1 MCSCWFQPSSHKQQM
16 HHQERVL
23 VMIMQSDQVLHCCFC
38 IHNGHKTIGAVVS
51 KVCAE
56 PHKAK
61 MHMAQARCC
70 LEGSKQRGIVEEPVF
85 IHNMKQR
92 EKKGEMTIALI
103 WNKQKQM
110 VPLALKTVCLS
121 KEKWKTESN
130 ETVPLSIQHESDNFR
145 STKHTDSKWFH
156 IFCSSVIKVKKKK
169 KRGVDKLV
177 DGSTCCH
184 TWTKKLDRTFKGKR
198 RDGNRVCQKR
208 LFILKD
214 VWTQN
219 REKNSCTILEHV
231 IKYGPIVLLWTTVF
245 QS

>member
-1 MCSCWFQPSSHKQQM
+1 MLLGGFKT
-16 HHQERVL
+16 ER
-23 VMIMQSDQVLHCCFC
+23 HRWRTC
-38 IHNGHKTIGAVVS
+38 IHPQHETKGKKGRNDHCTDMKQTETNGATCLENSLFVKREIEDRIEWNSSFVNSARVGQFSQHKTYRFQMIS
-51 KVCAE
+51 HILFKCHQSE
-56 PHKAK
+56 F
-61 MHMAQARCC
+61 
-70 LEGSKQRGIVEEPVF
+70 RGVI
-85 IHNMKQR
+85 
-92 EKKGEMTIALI
+92 EKK
-103 WNKQKQM
+103 
-110 VPLALKTVCLS
+110 
-121 KEKWKTESN
+121 KE
-130 ETVPLSIQHESDNFR
+130 
-145 STKHTDSKWFH
+145 
-156 IFCSSVIKVKKKK
+156 K